1 MDGSV
6 LLNRIKYDPKKYEA
20 LLCSCPFHGWIFSG
34 ETGKCTRIPYN
45 IQSIPEQAK
54 VSVWPVVERNRH
66 IYVWFHCDGKEP
78 NWEVPE
84 IEEVENG
91 QQLTLL
97 RSEAGKVYL
106 IDSYCPHLGASFSV
120 GGRVVDDNSVSC
132 LQCPFHGWIFSGE
145 TGKCTRIPYNI
156 QSIPE
161 QAKVSV
167 WPVVERNRHIY
178 VWFHCDGKE
187 PNWEVPEIEE
197 VENGEWPYQG
207 RTEHEILC
215 HIQDLPENG
224 SDIAHLNYLHLAG
237 VNKGNDITKI
247 KMEIEDPL
255 IRHVWDGR
263 WEPQPEPNE
272 HIAIMYLEQVMTIMK
287 MRIPLTSSN
296 LCAKQIGPGIVQMM
310 FDFGWLGKGVVMHH
324 VTPEEP
330 MFQRARFVMYAT
342 LPKLFAKFFLIS
354 EANHFERDIFVWTN
368 KRYVRPPV
376 LVKNDGPIGR
386 HRRWYSQF
394 YSENSPKLNRDG
406 TLTNQ
411 PKSIF
416 DW

>member
-1 MDGSV
+1 MYYFYAVFAV
-6 LLNRIKYDPKKYEA
+6 LYIVYRWLVRPLNRIRRLGDVGFYFGEPQLKGRYRERQIERLGRLRAIGNIPPVY
-20 LLCSCPFHGWIFSG
+20 PNGWFCIAESNQI
-34 ETGKCTRIPYN
+34 R
-45 IQSIPEQAK
+45 S
-54 VSVWPVVERNRH
+54 
-66 IYVWFHCDGKEP
+66 KE
-78 NWEVPE
+78 VR
-84 IEEVENG
+84 G

-120 GGRVVDDNSVSC
+120 GGRVVDDNCV
-132 LQCPFHGWIFSGE
+132 QCPFHGWIFSGE

-237 VNKGNDITKI
+237 VNKGNHDTL
-247 KMEIEDPL
+247 DPL